1 MGASLKLISNGISS
15 EYRDMI
21 PQKLTLKNFLSYR
34 DASLDF
40 SGLHTACICGPNGA
54 GKSSLLEAIAW
65 SIWGHSRAGTE
76 DDLIQIGET
85 QMRVDFIFISHG
97 NLYRV
102 IRTRRR
108 GQSGTLDFQIAPLEP
123 DKKAEQIKFTA
134 LSQGG
139 VRSTQQKI
147 LEHLRLDYDTFINS
161 AYLRQGKADE
171 FMLKRPSD
179 RKEVLGSL
187 LKLDE
192 YDTLVEK
199 AKDISKEYK
208 FKIEQLEQTLTI
220 GELETQKLP
229 EIVAQMTQ
237 LEATLGKLQ
246 KQQESE
252 QKQLQ
257 AYREQQQYRQT
268 CEQLLEGQRQQ
279 YHGIKQECDR
289 LQQEIIVTQTQLQQL
304 DCIRQQQEEINAGIV
319 EFQTLQ
325 ATEETMS
332 LQFQTHQKIQQQLRE
347 LQQQQQDKIHQLQR
361 DKDTIETRLESLH
374 KQEQEYQKV
383 LVEQPEVEAGMAQ
396 LSQARLRLNELD
408 KLQIEVTPILQEH
421 QRIQGEIDRAQ
432 ARLSARLDE
441 LYTSMHKMQN
451 RLENNRP
458 ELEQELQNLHKI
470 IGEIEN
476 KRTYQNRVTAKGQ
489 SRHNYL
495 EKLAHQQHE
504 YEAKLAELDKK
515 MEMLGRSFS
524 EENRGDSAPV
534 CPLCD
539 RPLDEHHWNLVM
551 GKHQNQ
557 QQEIRDRLWI
567 IREDLARSEQEIA
580 ALRVEYTTLQR
591 QISNYEELREQRG
604 QLQAR
609 LEGFGSDELQ
619 LQQWGDEAS
628 QIERSL
634 SDGSHS
640 ATLYQQLQQLDLQLQ
655 ELDYNEQSHAL
666 ARNEEKRW
674 RWAEM
679 KQIQIR
685 DSQQKLGQLQADKP
699 PMVAQLQ
706 SALDQIIYL
715 QTASELQQRIIQLKK
730 QLNESGYNL
739 EDHNQV
745 RVRLREAQQWVRK
758 AEQLKVAESQYPQ
771 IQQRL
776 TELRQLNQVR
786 SQDLSGVKSQILLLT
801 KQLEDTPNPR
811 LYISN
816 LEGKIKQQ
824 RQQLDQYLS
833 QLGKLQQQ
841 RIHLENLSQQQSQQK
856 QELSEYRHQA
866 LIYKELAQA
875 FGKNGIQALM
885 IENVL
890 PQLEAETNQI
900 LARLSANQLHVQ
912 FVTQRS
918 GRSGSAK
925 RKKAKLIDTLDIL
938 IADARGTRPYETYSG
953 GEAFRINFAIRLAL
967 AKLLAQRAGCALQML
982 IIDEGFGTQD
992 AEGCD
997 RLIAAIN
1004 AIAPDFSC
1012 ILAVTHIPHLKEAFQ
1027 AKIEVTKTATG
1038 SQLHLSV

>member
-1 MGASLKLISNGISS
+1 
-15 EYRDMI
+15 MI
-21 PQKLTLKNFLSYR
+21 PRKLTLKNFLSYR

-65 SIWGHSRAGTE
+65 SIWGQSRAGTE

-85 QMRVDFIFISHG
+85 QMRVDFIFIIHG

-108 GQSGTLDFQIAPLEP
+108 GQSGTLDFQVAPLEP
-123 DKKAEQIKFTA
+123 QKNYQEVKFTA

-139 VRSTQQKI
+139 VRSTQQRI

-192 YDTLVEK
+192 YEILVEK
-199 AKDISKEYK
+199 AKDISKEYQ
-208 FKIEQLEQTLTI
+208 FKIEQLEKTLTI
-220 GELETQKLP
+220 GELETKKLA
-229 EIVAQMTQ
+229 EIVAQISE
-237 LEATLGKLQ
+237 LEATLGQLQ
-246 KQQESE
+246 KQQESD

-257 AYREQQQYRQT
+257 TQREQQQYRQT

-279 YHGIKQECDR
+279 YRTTKQECDR
-289 LQQEIIVTQTQLQQL
+289 LEQEIVATQTQLKQL
-304 DCIRQQQEEINAGIV
+304 ESIREQREEINAGLV
-319 EFQTLQ
+319 EFQRLQ
-325 ATEETMS
+325 ATEEMMS
-332 LQFQTHQKIQQQLRE
+332 LQLQNHQKIQEQLRE
-347 LQQQQQDKIHQLQR
+347 LQQKQQEKIHQLQR
-361 DKDTIETRLESLH
+361 DKDTIETRLESIH

-383 LVEQPEVEAGMAQ
+383 LVELPEVAEGITQ

-408 KLQIEVTPILQEH
+408 KLQVEVTPILQEH

-441 LYTSMHKMQN
+441 LYTSINQIQN
-451 RLENNRP
+451 RLKDNRP
-458 ELEQELQNLHKI
+458 ESEQELKNLHQI
-470 IGEIEN
+470 IEEVEK
-476 KRTYQNRVTAKGQ
+476 KRTYQIRVTAQGQ
-489 SRHNYL
+489 SHRTKL
-495 EKLAHQQHE
+495 EKLADQQQE
-504 YEAKLAELDKK
+504 YEKKLAELEQK

-524 EENRGDSAPV
+524 DKNKGESAPV

-551 GKHQNQ
+551 GKHRTQ
-557 QQEIRDRLWI
+557 QQELRERLWI
-567 IREDLARSEQEIA
+567 IREDFARSEQEIA
-580 ALRVEYTTLQR
+580 RLRIEYTQLQR
-591 QISNYEELREQRG
+591 QVSNYEELREKRG
-604 QLQAR
+604 KLQAR
-609 LEGFGSDELQ
+609 LEGFINDELK
-619 LQQWGDEAS
+619 LQQLREEAS
-628 QIERSL
+628 KIERSL
-634 SDGSHS
+634 SDGSHA
-640 ATLYQQLQQLDLQLQ
+640 ATLYQQLQQLDKKRQQ
-655 ELDYNEQSHAL
+655 LDYNEQSHAL

-674 RWAEM
+674 RWAEI

-685 DSQQKLGQLQADKP
+685 DAQQKLGQLQAEKP
-699 PMVAQLQ
+699 AMLAQLQ
-706 SALDQIIYL
+706 LALDQIIYE
-715 QTASELQQRIIQLKK
+715 QSASELQQRIILLKQK
-730 QLNESGYNL
+730 LNESGYNW

-745 RVRLREAQQWVRK
+745 RVRLREAQEWVRK

-776 TELRQLNQVR
+776 AELRQLHQVR
-786 SQDLSGVKSQILLLT
+786 SQDLAGIKSQILLLT
-801 KQLEDTPNPR
+801 KQLEDTPNPS

-816 LEGKIKQQ
+816 LEAKIQQQ

-841 RIHLENLSQQQSQQK
+841 RTHLENLSQQQREQK
-856 QELSEYRHQA
+856 RELSECRHQA

-890 PQLEAETNQI
+890 PQLEAETNQV

-918 GRSGSAK
+918 GRSAAAK
-925 RKKAKLIDTLDIL
+925 RKKVKLIDTLDIL

-1012 ILAVTHIPHLKEAFQ
+1012 ILAVTHIPHLKELFQ